1 MNQWQ
6 FVVFEVGCSLELCL
20 VSFELWCHDVNY
32 VVKYDVNY
40 GVMMLT
46 MLLTRVVKY
55 DVNYGVIILTMLVT

>member
-1 MNQWQ
+1 VNQWQ

-46 MLLTRVVKY
+46 MLVTY
-55 DVNYGVIILTMLVT
+55 LVCYHIWLPSTSGHPR